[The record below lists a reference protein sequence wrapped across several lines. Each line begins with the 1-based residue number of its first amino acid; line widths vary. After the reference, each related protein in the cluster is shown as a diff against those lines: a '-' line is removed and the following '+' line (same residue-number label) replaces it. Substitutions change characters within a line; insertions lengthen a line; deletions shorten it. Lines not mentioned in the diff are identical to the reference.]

1 MKAVVRV
8 VLVVL
13 MFYSLS
19 GCAVKKPDVNV
30 PRTPPPIVMP
40 KKRPQVALVLG
51 SGGARGYAHLGVI
64 KVLRNAGVPIN
75 LIAGASAGAIFGA
88 VYADTG
94 SYHKTYAT
102 MMEAKFWDMADMEN
116 FPDPDGLMTGYHLE
130 NFMLQH
136 LHAKTFKQLKIPL
149 VIATTDIYK
158 GEVYKIGS
166 GPIAPAVE
174 ASSAVPV
181 LVRPSY
187 LYGRDLVDGGVT
199 DSVPV
204 DLVKPYHPKLIIA
217 VDIDP
222 DLIEMMPGSEY
233 GMYNRVYAVM
243 GRELSIRSAVGAD
256 VVIYPQVGQAGT
268 FNIHNKYK
276 LFYAGEVATKKALPK
291 ILGLMKQRGIKRQ
304 YGS

>member
-1 MKAVVRV
+1 MKAVFR
-8 VLVVL
+8 LVMVAVFFFAL
-13 MFYSLS
+13 V
-19 GCAVKKPDVNV
+19 GCAVKKPDINV

-40 KKRPQVALVLG
+40 KERPQVALVLG

-64 KVLRNAGVPIN
+64 KVLRDAGVPIN
-75 LIAGASAGAIFGA
+75 LIAGASAGTIFGA

-94 SYHKTYAT
+94 SASKTIKT
-102 MMEAKFWDMADMEN
+102 MMAAKFWDMADMSN

-130 NFMLQH
+130 NFLLQH
-136 LHAKTFKQLKIPL
+136 LHAKTFKQLKIP
-149 VIATTDIYK
+149 VVVATTDIYK
-158 GEVYKIGS
+158 GKVYKIGS

-174 ASSAVPV
+174 ASAAVPV

-199 DSVPV
+199 DPVPV

-222 DLIEMMPGSEY
+222 DLVEMMPGSGY

-243 GRELSIRSAVGAD
+243 GRELSIRSAQGAD
-256 VVIYPQVGQAGT
+256 VVIYPKVGRAGT
-268 FNIHNKYK
+268 FNINNKYK
-276 LFYAGEVATKKALPK
+276 LFHEGEVATRKALPK
-291 ILGLMKQRGIKRQ
+291 ILRLMKQRGIKRQ